1 MANTFDL
8 ITTTSL
14 TTAATNISFTGI
26 PATYTD
32 LRVTLTARSSLT
44 SPYIQSRF
52 KIQFNSDTSGN
63 YKHRGLTG
71 NGNSTGWST
80 DTGTGETAIINQYI
94 PTNGAGA
101 NIFNNAI
108 MYIPNYAGS
117 TQKTVNIINAQ
128 ENNIQTAYIQ
138 TIIGLW
144 TGTAAITSI
153 QLTEENGANLTAYST
168 ASLYGIKS
176 S

>member
-14 TTAATNISFTGI
+14 TTAQTSISFTGI

-32 LRVTLTARSSLT
+32 LRVTLTARSSLA
-44 SPYIQSRF
+44 SPSVQSAF

-63 YKHRGLTG
+63 YKHRGYLG

-80 DTGTGETAIINQYI
+80 DTATGETAITNQYL
-94 PTNGAGA
+94 PASVAGA
-101 NIFNNAI
+101 NIFGNTI

-128 ENNIQTAYIQ
+128 ENNTQTAYTQ

-153 QLTEENGANLTAYST
+153 QLTESNAANLTAYST